1 MRNYAFQK
9 GFSQVMNKDVQ
20 AVRHEI
26 MDALNITT
34 RPAFLSRLNGIV
46 EPKISEAQEIE
57 RIFAKYGIN
66 DVWGEVEQ

>member
-26 MDALNITT
+26 MDALNVTT
-34 RPAFLSRLNGIV
+34 RPAFLSRLRGEV
-46 EPKISEAQEIE
+46 EPKVSEAEKIE
-57 RIFAKYGIN
+57 AIFAKYGVT
-66 DVWGEVEQ
+66 DVWGEE

>member
-26 MDALNITT
+26 MEALNVTT
-34 RPAFLSRLNGIV
+34 RPAFLSRLRGEV
-46 EPKISEAQEIE
+46 EPKVSEAEKIE
-57 RIFAKYGIN
+57 AIFSKYGVT
-66 DVWGEVEQ
+66 DVWGEE